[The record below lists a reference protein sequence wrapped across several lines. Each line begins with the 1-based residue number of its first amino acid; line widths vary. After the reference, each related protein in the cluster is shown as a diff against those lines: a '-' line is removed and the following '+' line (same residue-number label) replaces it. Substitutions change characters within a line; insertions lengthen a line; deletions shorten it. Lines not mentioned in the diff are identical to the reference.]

1 MHQPGYSTL
10 PQGRPQ
16 GGGNTHTL
24 SSLLLERK
32 EEKSMWGSLE
42 RTVAYVTNLSSSHVG
57 VLYVENNL
65 ASTTRM
71 F

>member
-1 MHQPGYSTL
+1 
-10 PQGRPQ
+10 
-16 GGGNTHTL
+16 
-24 SSLLLERK
+24 
-32 EEKSMWGSLE
+32 MWGSLE

>member
-1 MHQPGYSTL
+1 VDHS
-10 PQGRPQ
+10 QGRP
-16 GGGNTHTL
+16 GGGKHSHSFL
-24 SSLLLERK
+24 SFIREERG
-32 EEKSMWGSLE
+32 EEHVGGSLE